1 MFQVIFMK
9 SCRIVDCRYRKN
21 PLNFVLIVL
30 KMAECQLCAIFVVF
44 RYISFSGPTRFSE
57 RLAMVESFYKPRVSR
72 SSGDTK

>member
-9 SCRIVDCRYRKN
+9 SCRIVDYRYRKN